1 MTKYL
6 GNDDPA
12 KLLHKIIGAFVKL
25 DLKWE
30 LRLEYVCVHEC
41 MLSHI

>member
-1 MTKYL
+1 M

-12 KLLHKIIGAFVKL
+12 KLLQKCVGAFVKL
-25 DLKWE
+25 DLKWK
-30 LRLEYVCVHEC
+30 LGLEYVCVHKC